1 MENWPPP
8 NYYNQNT
15 LLRRELSKGKLDPSK
30 LNHYVKMDL
39 MLKQPHRA
47 SSTMEMMKLPSI
59 SRFSNSNLQHD
70 FMDDLRK
77 SSISKMS

>member
-39 MLKQPHRA
+39 MLK
-47 SSTMEMMKLPSI
+47 
-59 SRFSNSNLQHD
+59 
-70 FMDDLRK
+70 
-77 SSISKMS
+77 